1 MKNSKVK
8 KKIMILGCGP
18 EQITLIK
25 KCRTMGYFTIGVD
38 DSYTAAGKSYTDKFI
53 NTKIKDKSKL
63 LEIAKINKPDAI
75 ISHAAELSIEIS
87 QLTNALGLA
96 GNSIESAINTT
107 LKDNR
112 LIALKKGNINIP
124 KFKIINADVKFH
136 DLVNLIGGWDFPFVI
151 KPNNS
156 KGAFGV
162 QIISSKID
170 LKDYFDNF
178 ICNSGDVF
186 IIEELLTGKQFS
198 TESIFYKG
206 EVLWNAIAYR
216 HYEGMHNYYPYLIE
230 DGHSMPVSISTNL
243 KKKIISEIVK
253 ARKVLKIRSGVL
265 KGDIIVDKYN
275 KVYII
280 ELASRTS
287 GGRFADF
294 VTPLNCGVNILDP
307 IIQIS
312 LGLPPDKEFFKKN
325 KNIGVSQRFIFLEE
339 NLILKKIPN
348 LKNFPPSLNLEE
360 FVFTQDFLTNLT
372 QRKIT
377 CHRDRIGYVICS
389 GKTRE
394 EADKNAIQSVKIIKE
409 RILCQ

>member
-1 MKNSKVK
+1 
-8 KKIMILGCGP
+8 
-18 EQITLIK
+18 
-25 KCRTMGYFTIGVD
+25 
-38 DSYTAAGKSYTDKFI
+38 
-53 NTKIKDKSKL
+53 
-63 LEIAKINKPDAI
+63 
-75 ISHAAELSIEIS
+75 
-87 QLTNALGLA
+87 
-96 GNSIESAINTT
+96 
-107 LKDNR
+107 
-112 LIALKKGNINIP
+112 
-124 KFKIINADVKFH
+124 
-136 DLVNLIGGWDFPFVI
+136 
-151 KPNNS
+151 
-156 KGAFGV
+156 
-162 QIISSKID
+162 
-170 LKDYFDNF
+170 
-178 ICNSGDVF
+178 
-186 IIEELLTGKQFS
+186 
-198 TESIFYKG
+198 
-206 EVLWNAIAYR
+206 
-216 HYEGMHNYYPYLIE
+216 IE

-312 LGLPPDKEFFKKN
+312 LGLPPDKKFFKKN

-348 LKNFPPSLNLEE
+348 LKNFPSSLNLEE